1 MPTVLHGGSVLDGTG
16 AKPIRQGVVVIE
28 NGRIKAV
35 GREADFGKNG
45 WSGYEVIDVGGATI
59 MPGLI
64 NCHEHLEVRH
74 GYGTFQE
81 RAAQST
87 DWGLMRAVRNSLMA
101 LQEGCTTVRDVGSKP
116 GVNFTVKRAIKVG
129 LIIGPRVVT
138 CGRPLGMTGGHGWQI
153 CQVVDGPEAVR
164 QAARENLRDGADLI
178 KCMASGGYV
187 TQGTDAPWSPQ
198 YTIEEMR
205 GAFEEAH
212 KAGKKTTVH
221 AHPPAAICAA
231 LEAGVDCI
239 EHAGLVD
246 RPTADLLAKRGIPVV
261 PTLVESWDMAER
273 GLELGRPQWLVE
285 HSKNHLDTR
294 LSIYKNLVD
303 AGCKLAT
310 GTDVLGTVWREM
322 EIMAMGGLSNMD
334 VILAATRNGA
344 DICDLLSETGTLE
357 QGKSADMVI
366 VDGDPVADLAAMRR
380 VRMTIM
386 QGKVYRPADLAAA
399 TGRVPL

>member
-1 MPTVLHGGSVLDGTG
+1 MPTVLRGGSVLDGTG
-16 AKPIRQGVVVIE
+16 AMPVKQGLVVIE
-28 NGRIKAV
+28 DGRIQAV
-35 GREADFGKNG
+35 GREADFGKKD
-45 WSGYEVIDVGGATI
+45 WAGYDVVDVGGATI

-87 DWGLMRAVRNSLMA
+87 DWGLMRAVRNCLMA

-116 GVNFTVKRAIKVG
+116 GVNFTIKRAVKEG
-129 LIIGPRVVT
+129 LIVGPRVVT

-153 CQVVDGPEAVR
+153 CLVVDGADNVR
-164 QAARENLRDGADLI
+164 QAAREQLREGADLI

-198 YTIEEMR
+198 YTVEEMR
-205 GAFEEAH
+205 AAFEEAH

-246 RPTADLLAKRGIPVV
+246 RETAELLAKRGIPVV
-261 PTLVESWDMAER
+261 PTLVETWDMAER
-273 GLELGRPQWLVE
+273 GLELGRPKWLVE
-285 HSKNHLDTR
+285 HSKHNLDKR
-294 LSIYKNLVD
+294 LGIYKNLVD
-303 AGCKLAT
+303 AKCKLAT

-322 EIMAMGGLSNMD
+322 EIMAMGGLTNMQA
-334 VILAATRNGA
+334 ILAATKNA
-344 DICDLLSETGTLE
+344 AEVCDLQAETGTLE
-357 QGKSADMVI
+357 KGKWADIVV
-366 VDGDPVADLAAMRR
+366 VDGDPVQDLKAMRQVKMTITQGKIYRPQDLA
-380 VRMTIM
+380 
-386 QGKVYRPADLAAA
+386 PA
-399 TGRVPL
+399 TGRAPL